1 MLTRKALSYA
11 ALGFVLLGVPLAA
24 VAQSKGFV
32 ATVESLKPIA
42 YYRLDATSGLSA
54 VGSTTFTSAGGA
66 TSATPGAPIGV
77 AGNGYVQFNGVDG
90 MITTTQSGGIGSA
103 ASIMAW
109 VKLSALPSKT
119 GRIVYVAGESQE
131 GNDLDLQFEADNT
144 LKFYTAAGDHTTYV
158 PPPANLVGKWHMI
171 VATMN
176 CGAGSRAIYWDGKLA
191 ASDKSCG
198 KAGKTNVFT
207 IAESPVFTGRWFPG
221 GIDEV
226 ALWNYALSGAQVA
239 EIYASSKV
247 AAP

>member
-1 MLTRKALSYA
+1 MLARKALGYA
-11 ALGFVLLGVPLAA
+11 VLGFVLLGVPLAA

-42 YYRLDATSGLSA
+42 YYRLDATSGSSV

-66 TSATPGAPIGV
+66 TSATPGAPIGA

-90 MITTTQSGGIGSA
+90 MITTTQLGGVGSA

-119 GRIVYVAGESQE
+119 GRIVYVAGESQG

-144 LKFYTAAGDHTTYV
+144 LKFYTAGGDHTTYV
-158 PPPANLVGKWHMI
+158 PAADLVGKWHMI

-191 ASDKSCG
+191 ASDKTCG

-207 IAESPVFTGRWFPG
+207 IAESPVFTGRWFTG

-239 EIYASSKV
+239 EIYGSSKV
-247 AAP
+247 PAP

>member
-1 MLTRKALSYA
+1 MLARKALGYA
-11 ALGFVLLGVPLAA
+11 VLGFVLLGVPLAA

-42 YYRLDATSGLSA
+42 YYRLDATSGSSV

-66 TSATPGAPIGV
+66 TSATPGAPIGA

-90 MITTTQSGGIGSA
+90 MITTTQLGGVGSA

-109 VKLSALPSKT
+109 VNLSALPTKT
-119 GRIVYVAGESQE
+119 GRIVYVAGESQG

-144 LKFYTAAGDHTTYV
+144 LKFYTAGGDHTTYV
-158 PPPANLVGKWHMI
+158 PAADLVGKWHMI

-191 ASDKSCG
+191 ASDKTCG

-207 IAESPVFTGRWFPG
+207 IAESPVFTGRWFTG

-239 EIYASSKV
+239 EIYGSSKV
-247 AAP
+247 PAP